1 MQCTEP
7 LWDFVAAVS
16 ELRPKGAK
24 LSREGEQTPDQSEVR
39 RMWEW
44 SPQYLSSPHLVNDG
58 LTGMYSSAP
67 SCLKCSKIHVS
78 SHTAVGYWK
87 CTERCGFAVAKQP
100 CQLPRN
106 KTIHLCFFVDSFLIS
121 LFLFHSSILWVHSSS
136 LPLSHFW
143 TCEDCLFCIP
153 RQADEMCQ
161 MAMWRPTIVMTQ
173 IWCWPSSAL
182 DAFCQARIR
191 QVLHHSSY
199 SFRMFPITLL
209 IWLMIDLIDS
219 HTHIVCLFI
228 SLRQSRRLLCGS
240 HNMSSSA
247 GTTSSTTTVAPAV
260 PPSKAPG
267 LQTPAK
273 QQRHHNNNHRS
284 QVIAIAEPLEA
295 KTQNNF
301 PLDTRAKL

>member
-1 MQCTEP
+1 MDWLECTP
-7 LWDFVAAVS
+7 QHQAAWSVQKS
-16 ELRPKGAK
+16 MWAVIRQWAIESALKDPA
-24 LSREGEQTPDQSEVR
+24 LQSLN
-39 RMWEW
+39 
-44 SPQYLSSPHLVNDG
+44 SLAN
-58 LTGMYSSAP
+58 
-67 SCLKCSKIHVS
+67 
-78 SHTAVGYWK
+78 
-87 CTERCGFAVAKQP
+87 

-106 KTIHLCFFVDSFLIS
+106 VKTIHLCFFVDSFLIS

-143 TCEDCLFCIP
+143 MCEDCLFWIP

-161 MAMWRPTIVMTQ
+161 MAMWRPTIVMIQ

-182 DAFCQARIR
+182 DAFCQARIH

-199 SFRMFPITLL
+199 SFRMFPLHYL
-209 IWLMIDLIDS
+209 SDSWKSRSLIDS

-247 GTTSSTTTVAPAV
+247 STTSSATTVAPAV

-273 QQRHHNNNHRS
+273 QQPHHNNNHRS
-284 QVIAIAEPLEA
+284 QAIAIAEPLEA